1 MGSKLERRMIAISKL
16 EEGKFDFD
24 TAMQNLKTGVFEK
37 IKTLEDRIN
46 EKIDNK
52 QDFAPY
58 LNMTVKEIYAA
69 RQKREL
75 LEKLDAF
82 RESDAAKMTV
92 KELLTGT
99 SNVALPTM
107 VQASVLLSLQ
117 NWSDLREICDIADV
131 PKGAGK
137 TIETQMLTQPTF
149 DSWTEGSALSAA
161 DPTVAKATNTLAPF
175 GKVTQISDLLANTSA
190 FNFVEKIGNL
200 HGGCVRQGIFSK
212 VGVALSAAA
221 GNTVSAASG
230 STLTFAD
237 VTNAIKLNAADAY
250 PSDFIVTSPS
260 NMWTAFTTTHAV
272 TQFYGALNNL
282 FAGGVGQRPK
292 ALGLDWYPD
301 PYWDTL
307 FLTAMKKLAYIGS
320 KGLSAVWAQLQKEPV
335 VELYRVPTELSNYV
349 ITHLD
354 GGAAGGFPN
363 SICTI
368 THAS

>member
-1 MGSKLERRMIAISKL
+1 MSKQELAVS
-16 EEGKFDFD
+16 EGKFDFD
-24 TAMQNLKTGVFEK
+24 TAMQALKTGVFEK

-75 LEKLDAF
+75 LEKLDGF

-92 KELLTGT
+92 RELLTGT
-99 SNVALPTM
+99 SNIALPTM

-117 NWSDLREICDIADV
+117 NWADLREICDVVDV

-137 TIETQMLTQPTF
+137 TIETQMLTQSTF
-149 DSWTEGSALSAA
+149 RSWTEGSALAAA
-161 DPTVAKATNTLAPF
+161 DPTVAKGTITLAEF
-175 GKVTQISDLLANTSA
+175 GDVTQISDLLANTSA
-190 FNFVEKIGNL
+190 FKFVDQIGNL
-200 HGGCVRQGIFSK
+200 HGGSVRQGIFSK

-221 GNTVSAASG
+221 GNTISAAATSV
-230 STLTFAD
+230 LTFPD
-237 VTNAIKLNAADAY
+237 VTNAIKQNATDAFQ
-250 PSDFIVTSPS
+250 PDFIVTSPS

-272 TQFYGALNNL
+272 TQFYGSLNTL
-282 FAGGVGQRPK
+282 FTSGPGQKPK
-292 ALGLDWYPD
+292 ALGLEWYPD

-307 FLTAMKKLAYIGS
+307 FLAAMKKLAYVGT
-320 KGLSAVWAQLQKEPV
+320 KGLSAVWAQLRSEPL
-335 VELYRVPTELSNYV
+335 VELYRVPTELSSYV
-349 ITHLD
+349 ITHME
-354 GGAAGGFPN
+354 GGAIGGFPN

-368 THAS
+368 TYQS